1 MKKTSRYLQGKA
13 LRSPPKPSA
22 VRLPQVDRNGES
34 VAKMPTGIAG
44 LDEITRGG
52 LPRKRTTLV
61 TGGPGSGKTIL
72 ALQTLVNGARDF
84 GEPGIFVAFEEGTEQ
99 IIENAA
105 SFGWDLAKLKKAGI
119 FFLDAQL
126 KPEAVQLGEFELT
139 GLLAA
144 IKSKADDCGAK
155 RIVFDAIDVLL
166 AMLDNPASE
175 RRELSRL
182 REWLS
187 KNGYVGI
194 VTARVDHIDPALSHQ
209 NGFIQFMVDTVISL
223 SHRVVG
229 RISLR
234 SARVVKYRGSSF
246 GENEAPMVIGPQGI
260 GIAGIAP
267 RQYEFVAS
275 KERVSSG
282 IKRLDTM
289 LNGGFYR
296 GSGILVT
303 GAPGTAKST
312 LGCVFA
318 EAACLRGE
326 RALYVSFDQ
335 SSTELM
341 RDVASVG
348 IDLEKHVKSG
358 LLCMSSSRSDGAS
371 ADAELLRLRSLLE
384 ERRPTCIVIDPISAL
399 IKAGGELAALNVT
412 EGLLHL
418 AKALGITTMCISLL
432 DNTEGHAEM
441 SQVKISS
448 MADTWIH
455 VSYLISAGE
464 RNRILTVV
472 KSRGTRHSNQ
482 VREMIL
488 SDDGITLA
496 DVYTEGGEM
505 LMGTMRWLKE
515 SAEAAEQER
524 LHAEVDQK
532 RREIEMARADI
543 MAQQESLQRELA
555 MKQAELDRMIQL
567 DVQHRQ
573 ALERRRAEMLLKRD
587 ADHAPAHESHA
598 GGLKRGVRNK

>member
-1 MKKTSRYLQGKA
+1 MKKTSRHSQGKVV
-13 LRSPPKPSA
+13 RKPQKPSVFDLA
-22 VRLPQVDRNGES
+22 GIGRNGHS
-34 VAKMPTGIAG
+34 ISKMPTGIAG

-52 LPRKRTTLV
+52 LSQKRTTLI

-72 ALQTLVNGARDF
+72 ALQILVNGARDF
-84 GEPGIFVAFEEGTEQ
+84 GEPGIFVAFEEVSEQ
-99 IIENAA
+99 IVENSA
-105 SFGWDLAKLKKAGI
+105 SFGWDLVNLKKEGI
-119 FFLDAQL
+119 FFLDGQL
-126 KPEAVQLGEFELT
+126 KPETVQLGEFELT

-144 IKSKADDCGAK
+144 IKCKADDCGAR

-187 KNGYVGI
+187 ENGYVGI
-194 VTARVDHIDPALSHQ
+194 VTAKVDHADPEVAHQ
-209 NGFIQFMVDTVISL
+209 NGFIQFMVDTVIAL

-229 RISLR
+229 RVSLR

-246 GENEAPMVIGPQGI
+246 AENEAPMVIGPQGI
-260 GIAGIAP
+260 GIAGIAA
-267 RQYEFVAS
+267 RQHEFVAS
-275 KERVSSG
+275 TDRVSSG
-282 IKRLDTM
+282 IERLDTM

-296 GSGILVT
+296 GSGVLVT

-312 LGCVFA
+312 LGCAFA

-326 RALYVSFDQ
+326 RVLYVSFDQ

-348 IDLEKHVKSG
+348 IDLAKHVKSG
-358 LLCMSSSRSDGAS
+358 LLSMSSTRSDGTS
-371 ADAELLRLRSLLE
+371 ADSELLRLRLLLE
-384 ERRPTCIVIDPISAL
+384 ERQPTCMIIDPISAL
-399 IKAGGELAALNVT
+399 IKAGGDLAALNVT

-418 AKALGITTMCISLL
+418 AKAKGITTMCISLL
-432 DNTEGHAEM
+432 DKSEGHSEM

-488 SDDGITLA
+488 SKDGVTLA
-496 DVYTEGGEM
+496 DVYTAGGEM

-524 LHAEVDQK
+524 MRAEVDQK

-543 MAQQESLQRELA
+543 MARQESLQRELG
-555 MKQAELDRMIQL
+555 MKQAELERMIQL
-567 DVQHRQ
+567 DAQRRQ
-573 ALERRRAEMLLKRD
+573 AFEKRHAEMLLKRD
-587 ADHAPAHESHA
+587 ADNPPAHESGAHA
-598 GGLKRGVRNK
+598 LKRGVRKQ